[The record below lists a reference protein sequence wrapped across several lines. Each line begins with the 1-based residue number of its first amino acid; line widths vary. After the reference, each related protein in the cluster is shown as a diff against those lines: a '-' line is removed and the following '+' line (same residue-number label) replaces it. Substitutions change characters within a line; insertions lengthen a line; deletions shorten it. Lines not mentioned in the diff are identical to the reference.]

1 MTAAPYFA
9 YPTDR
14 TYRYVW
20 VNIPKYY
27 LVPLPKRPPEHLLL
41 PDKQFSMLAPKPPSD
56 PSKLPPLCRI
66 FEGRTSK
73 ILLDF
78 AAILGT
84 HETWRVSGSIWKA
97 SSEFL
102 HGPEIYNCIILKVL
116 TFTYPVSQIIMHR
129 NIEH

>member
-1 MTAAPYFA
+1 MHILIFCQFA
-9 YPTDR
+9 NFGNQSLVLTDR
-14 TYRYVW
+14 TYVL

-84 HETWRVSGSIWKA
+84 HET
-97 SSEFL
+97 
-102 HGPEIYNCIILKVL
+102 
-116 TFTYPVSQIIMHR
+116 
-129 NIEH
+129 